1 MSDDRF
7 DDSDL
12 AHLTAFDEPR
22 DEDAT
27 ARSMKDELRT
37 GAQQDLTAAAF
48 LWKRHPRHARRLL
61 TRASDMLDWLA
72 GAQI

>member
-1 MSDDRF
+1 MPDRF
-7 DDSDL
+7 DDTDL
-12 AHLTAFDEPR
+12 ADLTDLDESR
-22 DEDAT
+22 HDDAT

-37 GAQQDLTAAAF
+37 GARQDLTAAAF

-72 GAQI
+72 GAQA